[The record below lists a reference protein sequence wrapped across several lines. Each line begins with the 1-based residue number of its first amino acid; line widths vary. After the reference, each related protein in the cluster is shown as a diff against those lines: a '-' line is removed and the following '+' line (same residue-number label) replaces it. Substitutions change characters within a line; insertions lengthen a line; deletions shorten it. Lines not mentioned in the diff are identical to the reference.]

1 MKINGQNGKVNF
13 CGKRIRQTRE
23 ARRLT
28 QNDLAVKLQ
37 LIGVGM
43 MQKTISRIEV
53 GDRVVLDYELKYF
66 SEVLGVSVNY
76 LLGLED

>member
-1 MKINGQNGKVNF
+1 MKINGQNGKVNS
-13 CGKRIRQTRE
+13 CGKRIRETRQ
-23 ARRLT
+23 ALGLT

-43 MQKTISRIEV
+43 MQKTISRIEM
-53 GDRVVLDYELKYF
+53 GDRVVPDYELKYF

-76 LLGLED
+76 LLGWED

>member
-53 GDRVVLDYELKYF
+53 GDRVVPDYELKYF